1 STLWLKFSSNGLGD
15 ARRPSWSWL
24 CHRRVVGDVSSPPNE
39 REFASTL
46 QHQNRHILP
55 LAGSRKSSVFRLLS
69 FTKRVWTGI
78 IPWRD
83 ARCRGATTP
92 FAPHLF
98 FQLFCH
104 RSCHHRHRSCD
115 SRLARGVWSHPGRGG
130 RGLCRP

>member
-1 STLWLKFSSNGLGD
+1 LRGRARQGTHDAPSAGVMDAAWDSTLWLRFSSNGLGD

-46 QHQNRHILP
+46 QHQIRHILP

-83 ARCRGATTP
+83 AR
-92 FAPHLF
+92 
-98 FQLFCH
+98 
-104 RSCHHRHRSCD
+104 
-115 SRLARGVWSHPGRGG
+115 
-130 RGLCRP
+130 